1 MSIDPKTLCD
11 VPEVVKLAQH
21 IRRLVAQCP
30 QLAMGL
36 ASLSDPEKVES
47 QEDAICRDLEAV
59 GFVAY
64 FGNEDVGKSKRKPKR
79 LLAVGKPAKTV
90 QTEAGQ

>member
-30 QLAMGL
+30 RLATGL
-36 ASLSDPEKVES
+36 ANLNEPEKVES
-47 QEDAICRDLEAV
+47 QEEAICRDLEAV

-64 FGNEDVGKSKRKPKR
+64 FGNEDVGKSKRTPKR
-79 LLAVGKPAKTV
+79 LLAVGKPKKQEPT
-90 QTEAGQ
+90 Q